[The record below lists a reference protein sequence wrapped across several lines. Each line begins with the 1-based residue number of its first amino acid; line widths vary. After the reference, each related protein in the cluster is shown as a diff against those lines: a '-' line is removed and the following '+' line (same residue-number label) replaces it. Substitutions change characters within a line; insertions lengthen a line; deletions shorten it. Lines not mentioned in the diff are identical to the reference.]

1 MFTFSPELC
10 SSSSGYFHTH
20 WRGRTGVALAQH
32 PSAGCGPE
40 CGLQGGSFACGCQH
54 PPNRTLVPRSQLSP
68 GPRHWG
74 RPWCGG
80 YRQQRLSTVGGRHRG
95 AGAAW
100 GRGRA
105 QGPRGTALPPGV
117 PAGLPQSGDG
127 AEEGQLRCPDRE
139 QRAGK
144 TGWYVR
150 GDVSWPQK
158 RMPRWM
164 GLEGTVLSGR
174 SQGG

>member
-1 MFTFSPELC
+1 MHSPQSCVPRPQGISILT
-10 SSSSGYFHTH
+10 GGAG
-20 WRGRTGVALAQH
+20 RGSPWPSTPLLGVALSVACRAAAS
-32 PSAGCGPE
+32 PVAVSTRRIEPWFLEASYLPGLATGEGPGVEGIGSSASP
-40 CGLQGGSFACGCQH
+40 
-54 PPNRTLVPRSQLSP
+54 LS
-68 GPRHWG
+68 GA
-74 RPWCGG
+74 
-80 YRQQRLSTVGGRHRG
+80 RHRG

-150 GDVSWPQK
+150 GNVSWPQK